1 MAYKIRVISNVG
13 NVREKNEDGVL
24 VKHKKTKQ
32 GETILA
38 VVADGM
44 GGLAYGEHASGCIV
58 STLNAWWEE
67 HPSLDERELSELSD
81 ELGFVMEKIHQRL
94 RQDAQTQRVSMGTTL
109 SLLFLRN
116 GKYFIQQ
123 AGDSRVYLIRKK
135 RMFQITEDQ
144 TWCEE
149 QVKKGLLDP
158 SEIETHP
165 RRHVLS
171 NAIGAREE
179 FYLEISQGEV
189 KRGEKLLLCTDGY
202 YSYLAMEELI
212 KRKEPQKLLTGSEER
227 ILKERA
233 EDNLSAILIHI

>member
-1 MAYKIRVISNVG
+1 MAYKIGVISNVG
-13 NVREKNEDGVL
+13 NVREKNEDGIL
-24 VKHKKTKQ
+24 VKHRKTRQ

-58 STLNAWWEE
+58 STLSTWWDE
-67 HPSLDERELSELSD
+67 HPDLEMRELSSISD
-81 ELGFVMEKIHQRL
+81 ELGFIMEKIHQRL
-94 RQDAQTQRVSMGTTL
+94 RQDAVNQHAVMGTTL
-109 SLLFLRN
+109 SLLFLRE

-144 TWCEE
+144 TWCDE
-149 QVKKGLLDP
+149 QVKKGLLEP
-158 SEIETHP
+158 SEIENHP
-165 RRHVLS
+165 KRHVLT

-179 FYLEISQGEV
+179 FYLEISEGEV

-202 YSYLAMEELI
+202 YSYLAMEELT
-212 KRKEPQKLLTGSEER
+212 KRKEPQKLLNGSEER

-233 EDNLSAILIHI
+233 EDNLSAILIQI